1 MPLER
6 QDHETRLIEAAQK
19 DPRRFAE
26 IYELQFEG
34 LYAYVASRVRN
45 RAEAEDITS
54 NVFHLALE
62 NLPRY
67 ELRGV
72 PFRAWLFR
80 IAANEISDRW
90 QRVSRERGNPQV
102 EAQAANEISP
112 EQAEEYAQLFRM
124 VRILPQDQRMVIE
137 MRFAEEKSIREIAK
151 ALGKS
156 EGAIKQL
163 QFRAI
168 ENLRKKFIGETDRKN
183 G

>member
-1 MPLER
+1 MPPER

-26 IYELQFEG
+26 IYELHFEG

-54 NVFHLALE
+54 SVFHLALE

-90 QRVSRERGNPQV
+90 QRTVRERGNPV
-102 EAQAANEISP
+102 TEPPASGEVSP
-112 EQAEEYAQLFRM
+112 EQAEEYSVLFRM
-124 VRILPQDQRMVIE
+124 VGILPQDQRIVIE

-168 ENLRKKFIGETDRKN
+168 ENLRKKFIGETGRKN